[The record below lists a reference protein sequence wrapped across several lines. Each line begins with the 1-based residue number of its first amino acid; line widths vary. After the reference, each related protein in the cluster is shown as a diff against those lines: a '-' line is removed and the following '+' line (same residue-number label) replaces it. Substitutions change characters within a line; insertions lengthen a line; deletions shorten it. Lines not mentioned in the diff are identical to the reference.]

1 MDIGEKIEA
10 INPTLTKIIWKGYH
24 PKKTKF
30 FLWEISR
37 KTIITSEN
45 LQIVLHG
52 PVSKLVSIM
61 RERKRITKPLIYA
74 IHMHSKI
81 LDNDSQY
88 IRMASHIFLGGK
100 GSIGYGLN
108 VPPFKNAKF
117 LQWKNLV
124 MAFFW
129 NLWKERNQRIFT
141 EETQI
146 YTKLFNNVVYQ
157 GIS

>member
-1 MDIGEKIEA
+1 
-10 INPTLTKIIWKGYH
+10 
-24 PKKTKF
+24 
-30 FLWEISR
+30 
-37 KTIITSEN
+37 
-45 LQIVLHG
+45 
-52 PVSKLVSIM
+52 M

-146 YTKLFNNVVYQ
+146 YTKLYTMLFTKVYPSVNCL
-157 GIS
+157 IFLLPIVMPPSLLILECLDIASLL